1 MPLYEYLCDD
11 CVGVFELL
19 RPVREASN
27 AQPCPVCDA
36 DSRRLMPTDFAAYI
50 QREGLPRRIPDQG
63 KYWTAQGLS
72 DKPEDGSGLVEGL
85 GLTYPWARKGTTT
98 SEDDDREE
106 ARQTAMYE
114 QRMNAIER
122 GQVPVGD
129 STLADQSSTYRQRKV
144 NAAREKK
151 LLKTAANKD
160 VTARTRSGK
169 HEVSKSPAKK
179 RAAKK

>member
-27 AQPCPVCDA
+27 DQPCPVCDA

-63 KYWTAQGLS
+63 KYWTGKGLS
-72 DKPEDGSGLVEGL
+72 DKPEDGSGMVEGL
-85 GLTYPWARKGTTT
+85 GLTYPWARKGTTN

-106 ARQTAMYE
+106 ARQQAMHE
-114 QRMNAIER
+114 QRMTAIES
-122 GQVPVGD
+122 GQVPEVD
-129 STLADQSSTYRQRKV
+129 STISDQSNTYLQRKV
-144 NAAREKK
+144 NTARQKK

-160 VTARTRSGK
+160 VTPRTRSGK
-169 HEVSKSPAKK
+169 HEVSKRPAKK
-179 RAAKK
+179 RSAKK